1 MQNLHPDTGD
11 ISPDDIAD
19 FTKTAQDKANCL
31 LKSGTDYVKE
41 NPIPVVIGAL
51 VLGAAIGSM
60 VIRREKQEETDK
72 LRSALQWIED
82 TYSQLADKIPQ
93 PKKSFFASSPPS
105 ILEQAQ
111 EVGKKL
117 KWW

>member
-19 FTKTAQDKANCL
+19 FTKTAQDKACGV
-31 LKSGTDYVKE
+31 LKCGTDYVRE
-41 NPIPVVIGAL
+41 NPIPIVIGAL
-51 VLGAAIGSM
+51 VMGAAIGSLL
-60 VIRREKQEETDK
+60 IRRERQEETDK

-82 TYSQLADKIPQ
+82 TYSQFADKIPQ
-93 PKKSFFASSPPS
+93 PKKRFFAYSQPS

-111 EVGKKL
+111 DMGKKL